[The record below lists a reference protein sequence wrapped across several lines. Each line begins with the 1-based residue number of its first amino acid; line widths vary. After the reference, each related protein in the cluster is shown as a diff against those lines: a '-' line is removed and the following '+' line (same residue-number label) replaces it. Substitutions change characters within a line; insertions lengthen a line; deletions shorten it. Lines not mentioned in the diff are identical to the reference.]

1 VLRLARFAVRRT
13 PEDDTRRRA
22 PGRGRAALAG
32 LALVAAAAC
41 SGDSEGDLS
50 QAGDATTEAD
60 APAGGE
66 PVVGGTLRIG
76 LSPIESLDPA
86 AASPA
91 QASAS
96 VVADLL
102 YDGLTT
108 VAPGATSATPALAE
122 SWQAFDGATRWHFT
136 LRAGVM
142 FSDGRPIAPD
152 DVAYSL
158 GRVARL
164 GAGSLL
170 STRLDVVQGARELA
184 GGAAPTLAGV
194 TVVDPTTVEI
204 RLTQPLSSLPEL
216 LAAPALGIVARPGD
230 AGVGVGATVPPA
242 AGVTSGPFRLA
253 GDEGGVLTLARALGR
268 APLLDGIEVHF
279 QPDLGVALEALEAG
293 SLDWSLVP
301 PDRLDEATERFGS
314 DLVTPFQAELFYGFN
329 LAIPAFVDAR
339 FRVAI
344 VRAVDREAIIAA
356 VYRATASPLIGVVPD
371 GVAGAVGEGCGATC
385 AYDPDAA
392 RALVAEV
399 FGAGPVPEVVVG
411 FDDGPDE
418 AAVAGAIADGLV
430 AAGIPATLRPV
441 PAAEYGAFA
450 TSGQQQ
456 LFRLGWIGTHAS
468 PDAYLHPLF
477 ASGSPDNIVGFT
489 DPAVDDLLAR
499 ARATEVPADRLA
511 LYAEAERLV
520 LAQAPVLPIAQFRTL
535 AVAAPQVQDLAFGI
549 DGTFAAEQTWLAP
562 G

>member
-1 VLRLARFAVRRT
+1 MAV
-13 PEDDTRRRA
+13 
-22 PGRGRAALAG
+22 
-32 LALVAAAAC
+32 AAC
-41 SGDSEGDLS
+41 SGDSVGGP
-50 QAGDATTEAD
+50 ATGDATTETD
-60 APAGGE
+60 AAAGGE

-108 VAPGATSATPALAE
+108 VPPGAASAAPALAA
-122 SWQAFDGATRWHFT
+122 SWQVFDGATRWQFT
-136 LRAGVM
+136 LRADAT
-142 FSDGRPIAPD
+142 FSDGRTIAPD

-158 GRVARL
+158 GRVVRL
-164 GAGSLL
+164 GPASLL
-170 STRLDVVQGARELA
+170 STRLEIVQGARELVS
-184 GGAAPTLAGV
+184 GAAATLAGV
-194 TVVDPTTVEI
+194 TVLDAATVEI
-204 RLTQPLSSLPEL
+204 RLTEPLSTLPEL
-216 LAAPALGIVARPGD
+216 LAAPALGIVARPPD
-230 AGVGVGATVPPA
+230 AGTGVAATVPPA

-253 GDEGGVLTLARALGR
+253 ADEGGVLRLARALGR
-268 APLLDGIEVHF
+268 AALLDGVEVHF
-279 QPDLGVALEALEAG
+279 QPDLGVALAALEAG
-293 SLDWSLVP
+293 SLDWTLAP
-301 PDRLDEATERFGS
+301 PDRLDDATERFGA
-314 DLVTPFQAELFYGFN
+314 DLVTPFQAELLYGFN
-329 LAIPAFVDAR
+329 LAVPAFADAR
-339 FRVAI
+339 FRVAM

-371 GVAGAVGEGCGATC
+371 GVAGAVGEACGPTC

-399 FGAGPVPEVVVG
+399 FGAGPVPEVVIG

-418 AAVAGAIADGLV
+418 AAVAGAIADDLGAV
-430 AAGIPATLRPV
+430 GIPTSLRPV
-441 PAAEYGAFA
+441 PAADYAAFA
-450 TSGQQQ
+450 TSGEQQ

-477 ASGSPDNIVGFT
+477 ASGSPDNIVGFA

-499 ARATEVPADRLA
+499 ARASEIPADRLA

-520 LAQAPVLPIAQFRTL
+520 LAQAPVLPVAQFRTL
-535 AVAAPQVQDLAFGI
+535 AVAAPQVQDLAFGV
-549 DGTFAAEQTWLAP
+549 DGTFAAEQAWLAP

>member
-1 VLRLARFAVRRT
+1 MRAMLAV
-13 PEDDTRRRA
+13 
-22 PGRGRAALAG
+22 
-32 LALVAAAAC
+32 LVAVAMAAC
-41 SGDSEGDLS
+41 SGDSGGEQS
-50 QAGDATTEAD
+50 QADARETGGA
-60 APAGGE
+60 AGGE

-108 VAPGATSATPALAE
+108 VAPGATTATPALAA
-122 SWQAFDGATRWHFT
+122 SWQPFDGATRWQFT
-136 LRAGVM
+136 LRPDVT
-142 FSDGRPIAPD
+142 FSDGRPIVAD

-170 STRLDVVQGARELA
+170 STRLEIVQGARELA
-184 GGAAPTLAGV
+184 GGSAPTLAGV
-194 TVVDPTTVEI
+194 IVVDPVTVEI
-204 RLTQPLSSLPEL
+204 RLTQALSTLPEL
-216 LAAPALGIVARPGD
+216 LAAPALGIVARPAD
-230 AGVGVGATVPPA
+230 AGAGVAATVPPA
-242 AGVTSGPFRLA
+242 PGVSSGPFRLA
-253 GDEGGVLTLARALGR
+253 GDADGVLTLVRALGR
-268 APLLDGIEVHF
+268 ATLLDGVEVRFH
-279 QPDLGVALEALEAG
+279 PDLDIALEAMEAG
-293 SLDWSLVP
+293 TLDWSLVP
-301 PDRLDEATERFGS
+301 PGRLDEATERFGA
-314 DLVTPFQAELFYGFN
+314 DLVTPFQAELLYGFN
-329 LAIPAFVDAR
+329 LAIPAFADPR

-344 VRAVDREAIIAA
+344 VRAVDRAAIIAA

-385 AYDPDAA
+385 AYDPAAA

-399 FGAGPVPEVVVG
+399 FGAGPVPEVVIG

-418 AAVAGAIADGLV
+418 AAVAGAIAADLA
-430 AAGIPATLRPV
+430 AAGIPASLRPV
-441 PAAEYGAFA
+441 PAAEYTAFA
-450 TSGQQQ
+450 TSGEQQ

-477 ASGSPDNIVGFT
+477 ASGSPDNIVGFN
-489 DPAVDDLLAR
+489 DPAFDDLLAR
-499 ARATEVPADRLA
+499 ARAAEVPADRLA

-535 AVAAPQVQDLAFGI
+535 AVAAPQVQDLAFGV